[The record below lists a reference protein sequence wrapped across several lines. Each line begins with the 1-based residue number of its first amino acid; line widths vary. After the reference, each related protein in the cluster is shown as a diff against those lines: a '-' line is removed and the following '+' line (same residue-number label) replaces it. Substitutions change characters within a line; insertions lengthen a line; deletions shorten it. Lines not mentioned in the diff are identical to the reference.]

1 MSGYEDLD
9 ESEIRD
15 SLQRHVDM
23 SEYESQVYLALVR
36 NGKQSMREL
45 SEASGVPKQRVYDIV
60 EELRD
65 KEFVELDDSYPKK
78 AYAVDPTKTL
88 GPIQTH
94 VEQVQNALEEFHKS
108 VSDVDS
114 GVAQFR
120 NRSTIEKYV
129 TELLDSA
136 ERTIFLMTSVDRLR
150 IFEDAL
156 RDNSDVQ
163 IRVVLTDLEEGHVVD
178 DRIDIN
184 SPVREFA
191 DYVRGTVRSEPL
203 VLSVDRNAGFFWPS
217 TADARR
223 RPQEGFYVADEELAF
238 LFDRFLSDTVWPLAY
253 PVNPDQRRSTT
264 LPHRYYRIRDCLT
277 DLEVLTDSVPLRTLT
292 VQLEGYDNVSGEQVT
307 REGRLAGYYASEFD
321 DRAYLEVDVVE
332 DGAEQS
338 QTVTVGGWY
347 SRGEDYMAT
356 SIKLEKHEDW
366 SAEELDDE
374 TLAHIETCRTELPEG
389 IDGGDVIVGFDGY
402 IDYIRSLV
410 GERKSPRMYDEIGE
424 FDTLR
429 EMITRAS
436 AQDKTLQFEWVES
449 RRLPGGHTAHVG
461 QVLDT
466 VGYDTQLVGFFGQ
479 PIRDE
484 FSEAFD
490 DDALLSLGQPTV
502 TEYLQFGDGK
512 VLFTDSEGHQAL
524 NWETLREYVPLED
537 IADQLDETDLVSIGG
552 WALIPEISTIWEGMY
567 EQVYPLLSSPPDD
580 IVVCTSD
587 VQRLRETTLRSDLE
601 SLRILDDAIPV
612 TVVSTSEQAAHLGDV
627 LLSGD
632 RGKRALPA
640 TAESL
645 RREIDVSRF
654 AVTSAKE
661 SVLAGPD
668 GSQRIRSALISDP
681 AEEGT
686 FEDHF
691 SAGIA
696 LGRAESLSD
705 GSTLALGSAVA
716 SYFKQYQETPSLSDI
731 RTFLDTYEEQGPA

>member
-9 ESEIRD
+9 EAELRD

-23 SEYESQVYLALVR
+23 SEYESQVYLALVQ
-36 NGKQSMREL
+36 NGKQSMRDL

-60 EELRD
+60 EELR
-65 KEFVELDDSYPKK
+65 EQGFVELDDSYPKK
-78 AYAVDPTKTL
+78 TYAVDPTKTL
-88 GPIQTH
+88 GPIRTH
-94 VEQVQNALEEFHKS
+94 VEQVQNVLEEFHTS

-120 NRSTIEKYV
+120 NRSTIEKYL
-129 TELLDSA
+129 TQLLESA
-136 ERTIFLMTSVDRLR
+136 EQTVFLMTSIDRLG
-150 IFEDAL
+150 IVEDVL
-156 RDNSDVQ
+156 REHDDVQ
-163 IRVVLTDLEEGHVVD
+163 IRLVLTGVDEGYVAD
-178 DRIDIN
+178 ERIELN

-203 VLSVDRNAGFFWPS
+203 VLSVDRSAGFFWPS
-217 TADARR
+217 AVDARR
-223 RPQEGFYVADEELAF
+223 QPREGFYVTDEELAF
-238 LFDRFLSDTVWPLAY
+238 LFDRFLSDTVWPLGY
-253 PVNPDQRRSTT
+253 PVNPDQRRSTS
-264 LPHRYYRIRDCLT
+264 LPQRYYRIRDCLA

-292 VQLEGYDNVSGEQVT
+292 VRFEGYNNVSGDQIA
-307 REGRLAGYYASEFD
+307 REGRLAGFYASEFD
-321 DRAYLEVDVVE
+321 DRAYLEVDIVE
-332 DGAEQS
+332 GDVES
-338 QTVTVGGWY
+338 SRTVTVGGWH
-347 SRGEDYMAT
+347 SRREDFMAT
-356 SIKLEKHEDW
+356 SIELEKHEDW
-366 SAEELDDE
+366 SAEALDDE
-374 TLAHIETCRTELPEG
+374 TLDHIATCRTELP
-389 IDGGDVIVGFDGY
+389 DAVSGGDAIVGFDGY

-410 GERKSPRMYDEIGE
+410 GERKSPRMYDEIDE

-429 EMITRAS
+429 EMVTRAS

-466 VGYDTQLVGFFGQ
+466 VGYDAQLVGFFGQ

-484 FSEAFD
+484 FSEVFD
-490 DDALLSLGQPTV
+490 EDALLSLGPPTV

-512 VLFTDSEGHQAL
+512 VLFTDSGGHQAL
-524 NWETLREYVPLED
+524 NWETLREYVPLEKIASRLDGAD
-537 IADQLDETDLVSIGG
+537 IVSIGG
-552 WALIPEISTIWEGMY
+552 WALIPEISTIWEGIY
-567 EQVYPLLSSPPDD
+567 EQVFPVLSSPPEDA
-580 IVVCTSD
+580 VVCTSD
-587 VQRLRETTLRSDLE
+587 VDHLTETTLRSDLE

-612 TVVSTSEQAAHLGDV
+612 TVVTTSEQAAHLGDV
-627 LLSGD
+627 LLSGE

-645 RREIDVSRF
+645 QEEIGVSRF

-668 GSQRIRSALISDP
+668 ESQRIRSALISDP

-696 LGRAESLSD
+696 LGRVENLSD
-705 GSTLALGSAVA
+705 TSTLALGSAVA
-716 SYFKQYQETPSLSDI
+716 SYFKQYQETPSLGDI
-731 RTFLDTYEEQGPA
+731 RTFLDTYEDRGSA

>member
-23 SEYESQVYLALVR
+23 SEYESQVYLALVQ
-36 NGKQSMREL
+36 NGKQSMRDL
-45 SEASGVPKQRVYDIV
+45 SAVSDVPKQRVYDIV
-60 EELRD
+60 EELR
-65 KEFVELDDSYPKK
+65 EQGFVELDDSYPKK

-120 NRSTIEKYV
+120 NRSTIEKYIS
-129 TELLDSA
+129 ELLDSA

-163 IRVVLTDLEEGHVVD
+163 IRVVLTGLDEGHVVD
-178 DRIDIN
+178 DRIELN

-217 TADARR
+217 TTNARR
-223 RPQEGFYVADEELAF
+223 QPQEGFYVTDEELAF
-238 LFDRFLSDTVWPLAY
+238 LFDRFLSDTVWPLGY

-264 LPHRYYRIRDCLT
+264 LPQRYYRIRDCLT
-277 DLEVLTDSVPLRTLT
+277 DLELLTDSVPLRTLT
-292 VQLEGYDNVSGEQVT
+292 VRFEGYDNVSGQQIS
-307 REGRLAGYYASEFD
+307 REGRLAGYYAPEFD
-321 DRAYLEVDVVE
+321 DQAYLEVDIVE
-332 DGAEQS
+332 GDDEQS
-338 QTVTVGGWY
+338 PTVTVGGWH
-347 SRGEDYMAT
+347 SRREDYMAT
-356 SIKLEKHEDW
+356 SIELEKHEDW

-389 IDGGDVIVGFDGY
+389 IAGDVIVGFDGY

-410 GERKSPRMYDEIGE
+410 GERKSPRMYDEIDE

-466 VGYDTQLVGFFGQ
+466 AGYDTELVGFFGQ

-484 FSEAFD
+484 FSDAFD

-502 TEYLQFGDGK
+502 TEYLQFDDGK
-512 VLFTDSEGHQAL
+512 VLFTDSGGHQAL
-524 NWETLREYVPLED
+524 NWETLREYVPLEE
-537 IADQLDETDLVSIGG
+537 IADRLDETDLVSIGG
-552 WALIPEISTIWEGMY
+552 WALIPEISTIWEGIY
-567 EQVYPLLSSPPDD
+567 EQVHPLLSSPPDD

-587 VQRLRETTLRSDLE
+587 VHRLTETTLRSDLE
-601 SLRILDDAIPV
+601 SLSILDDAIPV
-612 TVVSTSEQAAHLGDV
+612 TVVTTSGQAAHLSDA
-627 LLSGD
+627 LPSGD
-632 RGKRALPA
+632 RGKRALHA

-645 RREIDVSRF
+645 CREIGVSRV
-654 AVTSAKE
+654 AVTSTKE

-696 LGRAESLSD
+696 LGRAEALSD
-705 GSTLALGSAVA
+705 TSTLTLGSVVA

-731 RTFLDTYEEQGPA
+731 RTFLDTYEDQGPA

>member
-9 ESEIRD
+9 EAELRD

-23 SEYESQVYLALVR
+23 SEYESQVYLALVQD
-36 NGKQSMREL
+36 GKQSMRDL

-60 EELRD
+60 EELR
-65 KEFVELDDSYPKK
+65 ERGFVELDDSYPKK

-120 NRSTIEKYV
+120 NRSTIEKYL

-136 ERTIFLMTSVDRLR
+136 ERTIFLMTSIDRLG
-150 IFEDAL
+150 IVEDVL
-156 RDNSDVQ
+156 REHADVQ
-163 IRVVLTDLEEGHVVD
+163 IRLVLTGLDEGHVVD
-178 DRIDIN
+178 DRIDLN

-203 VLSVDRNAGFFWPS
+203 VLSVDRSAGFFWPS

-223 RPQEGFYVADEELAF
+223 QPREGFYVTDEELAF
-238 LFDRFLSDTVWPLAY
+238 LFDRFLSDTVWPLGY
-253 PVNPDQRRSTT
+253 PVNPDQRRSTS
-264 LPHRYYRIRDCLT
+264 LPQRYYRIRDCLA

-292 VQLEGYDNVSGEQVT
+292 VRFEGYNNVSGEQIA
-307 REGRLAGYYASEFD
+307 REGRLAGFYASEFD

-332 DGAEQS
+332 GDDETPR
-338 QTVTVGGWY
+338 TVTVGGWH
-347 SRGEDYMAT
+347 SQREDFMAT
-356 SIKLEKHEDW
+356 SIELEKHEDW

-374 TLAHIETCRTELPEG
+374 TLTHIETCRTELPETVA
-389 IDGGDVIVGFDGY
+389 GGDAIVGFDGY

-410 GERKSPRMYDEIGE
+410 GERKSPRMYDEIDE

-429 EMITRAS
+429 EMVTRAS

-466 VGYDTQLVGFFGQ
+466 VGYDAQLVGFFGQ

-484 FSEAFD
+484 FSEVFD
-490 DDALLSLGQPTV
+490 EEALLSLGPPTV

-512 VLFTDSEGHQAL
+512 VLFTDSGGHQAL
-524 NWETLREYVPLED
+524 NWETLREYVPLERIASRLDGAD
-537 IADQLDETDLVSIGG
+537 IVSIGG
-552 WALIPEISTIWEGMY
+552 WALIPEISTIWEGIY
-567 EQVYPLLSSPPDD
+567 EQVFPMLSSPPDD
-580 IVVCTSD
+580 AVVCTSD
-587 VQRLRETTLRSDLE
+587 VDHLTETTLRSDLE

-612 TVVSTSEQAAHLGDV
+612 TVVTTSEQAAHLGDM
-627 LLSGD
+627 LLSGE

-645 RREIDVSRF
+645 QAEIGVSRF

-696 LGRAESLSD
+696 LGRAENLSD
-705 GSTLALGSAVA
+705 TSTLALGSAVA

-731 RTFLDTYEEQGPA
+731 RTFLDTYEDRGSA